1 MNRDDILA
9 AYRQFAQSTADD
21 RPPGMNQ
28 FLRAYPEVSQHA
40 FRSGFWRT
48 WRSFQTEAGVAPNTI
63 NARHPDQ
70 EVVASLAR
78 LARTLDRVPSS
89 DDVAFARRHDKS
101 FPSDGAIRTRAS
113 TLPKRAELLRA
124 FCEQNTDWQDVLSL
138 LPAAV
143 DRDRAPVSVGKIMG
157 YVYLMKDGSRFKI
170 GHTNSVGRREA
181 EAATW
186 LINARIIHDI
196 STDDPEGVERYWHR
210 RFEPKSIEREWFA
223 LDAVDVAAFR
233 RWKKII

>member
-1 MNRDDILA
+1 
-9 AYRQFAQSTADD
+9 
-21 RPPGMNQ
+21 
-28 FLRAYPEVSQHA
+28 
-40 FRSGFWRT
+40 
-48 WRSFQTEAGVAPNTI
+48 
-63 NARHPDQ
+63 
-70 EVVASLAR
+70 
-78 LARTLDRVPSS
+78 
-89 DDVAFARRHDKS
+89 
-101 FPSDGAIRTRAS
+101 
-113 TLPKRAELLRA
+113 
-124 FCEQNTDWQDVLSL
+124 
-138 LPAAV
+138 
-143 DRDRAPVSVGKIMG
+143 MG